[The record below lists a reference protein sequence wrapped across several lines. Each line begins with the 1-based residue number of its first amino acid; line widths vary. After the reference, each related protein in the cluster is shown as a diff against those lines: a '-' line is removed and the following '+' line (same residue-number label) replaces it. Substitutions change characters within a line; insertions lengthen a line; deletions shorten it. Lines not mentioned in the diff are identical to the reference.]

1 MLPYQTMIE
10 PTTDSII
17 NRKPSKS
24 SGYAGILVYL
34 KLGKGS
40 CLRDPKRILRKLLGA
55 EINIEPF
62 AKTGEPMEQI
72 VTTFRDVVKCRKIR
86 DYVQEQFGINL
97 FVSPNVFH
105 SLLEIPQINY
115 IETTKRDLE
124 VETVSLKQTRA
135 SGDPVTIANLNS
147 LLRELYANL
156 FLIKERINKD
166 FPNAVLINEMRAE
179 HIDPVQHFV
188 KTISVL
194 HGNLT
199 GYLLTGLKVG
209 RIDKDFKSLFPNTIK
224 AHPLRSTFPLIEH
237 ELELY
242 RDVLKTQTKWKA
254 IELDL
259 FAIIQHPQGIN
270 PLLENIQE
278 IGNRL
283 WQIIYQSSDIRQCID
298 LAGIDFGDIQPLF
311 DNDKVTLNPSG

>member
-1 MLPYQTMIE
+1 
-10 PTTDSII
+10 
-17 NRKPSKS
+17 
-24 SGYAGILVYL
+24 VF
-34 KLGKGS
+34 
-40 CLRDPKRILRKLLGA
+40 LRDPKRILRKLLGA

-62 AKTGEPMEQI
+62 AKTGEPMEQM

-199 GYLLTGLKVG
+199 GYLLTGWKVG

>member
-1 MLPYQTMIE
+1 M
-10 PTTDSII
+10 
-17 NRKPSKS
+17 
-24 SGYAGILVYL
+24 
-34 KLGKGS
+34 
-40 CLRDPKRILRKLLGA
+40 RDPKRILRKLLGA

-62 AKTGEPMEQI
+62 AKTGEPMEQM
-72 VTTFRDVVKCRKIR
+72 VNTFRDVVKCRKIR

-199 GYLLTGLKVG
+199 GYLLTGWKVG

-259 FAIIQHPQGIN
+259 FAIIQHPHGIN
-270 PLLENIQE
+270 SLLENIQE

>member
-1 MLPYQTMIE
+1 M
-10 PTTDSII
+10 
-17 NRKPSKS
+17 
-24 SGYAGILVYL
+24 
-34 KLGKGS
+34 
-40 CLRDPKRILRKLLGA
+40 RDPKRILRKLLGA

-62 AKTGEPMEQI
+62 AKTGEPMEQM

>member
-1 MLPYQTMIE
+1 MIKLI
-10 PTTDSII
+10 TDFII
-17 NRKPSKS
+17 NRKHSKS
-24 SGYAGILVYL
+24 SEYAGILVYL
-34 KLGKGS
+34 KSGKGS
-40 CLRDPKRILRKLLGA
+40 FLRDPKRILRKLLGA

-62 AKTGEPMEQI
+62 AKTGEPMEQM

-179 HIDPVQHFV
+179 HIDPVQQFV

-199 GYLLTGLKVG
+199 GYLLTGWKVG

>member
-1 MLPYQTMIE
+1 M
-10 PTTDSII
+10 
-17 NRKPSKS
+17 
-24 SGYAGILVYL
+24 
-34 KLGKGS
+34 
-40 CLRDPKRILRKLLGA
+40 RDPKRILRKLLGA

-62 AKTGEPMEQI
+62 AKTGEPMEQM

-86 DYVQEQFGINL
+86 DYVQEEFGINL
-97 FVSPNVFH
+97 FVSPKVFH

-199 GYLLTGLKVG
+199 GYLLTGWKVG

-298 LAGIDFGDIQPLF
+298 LAGIDFGDIHRLF

>member
-1 MLPYQTMIE
+1 MIE

-40 CLRDPKRILRKLLGA
+40 FLRDPKRILRKLLGA

-62 AKTGEPMEQI
+62 AKTGEPMEQM

-199 GYLLTGLKVG
+199 GYLLTGWKVG

>member
-1 MLPYQTMIE
+1 M
-10 PTTDSII
+10 
-17 NRKPSKS
+17 
-24 SGYAGILVYL
+24 
-34 KLGKGS
+34 
-40 CLRDPKRILRKLLGA
+40 RDPKRILRKLLGA

-62 AKTGEPMEQI
+62 AKTGEPMEQM

-179 HIDPVQHFV
+179 YIDPVQQFV

-199 GYLLTGLKVG
+199 GYLLTGWKVG